1 MEGQCPWC
9 GEYRELNF
17 GGGLLSTHYC
27 SQRCFEESGAA
38 KEAAE
43 SRAARKKL
51 MYYDDSL
58 SGMIKRSIIMMIG
71 WFIWGWIVLG
81 TAYAV
86 LELGSIPKA
95 SIVAIP
101 IVTVLQNLIMRGR
114 KKFFRCIIL
123 YGLPVLFP
131 FVVAEMLG

>member
-1 MEGQCPWC
+1 
-9 GEYRELNF
+9 
-17 GGGLLSTHYC
+17 
-27 SQRCFEESGAA
+27 
-38 KEAAE
+38 
-43 SRAARKKL
+43 
-51 MYYDDSL
+51 
-58 SGMIKRSIIMMIG
+58 MMIG

-114 KKFFRCIIL
+114 KKFFCCIIL